1 MASDLCSK
9 EVDDPQQCFD
19 THPPCCVS
27 CYVYISDSSIARIIV
42 DYKETEKA

>member
-1 MASDLCSK
+1 MASDLRSK
-9 EVDDPQQCFD
+9 EVDD

-27 CYVYISDSSIARIIV
+27 YYVYISDSSIARIIV